1 LTKRELEILPLVAKG
16 YGNKDIAEMLF
27 VSVKTVE
34 AHKARIMEKLSLST
48 RPELVE
54 YAMKKKLIDF

>member
-1 LTKRELEILPLVAKG
+1 
-16 YGNKDIAEMLF
+16 MLF

-34 AHKARIMEKLSLST
+34 AHKSRIMEKLELSN